1 MSPQDLLTAYENAKK
16 RGDVEAV
23 KLFEPVLKEYLRIG
37 EAFAPTPEPEAPKSS
52 SFFDI
57 PVGVAKGAVTGIRF
71 LADAFGA
78 DNPVSKTLIG
88 AENYLADLYSAG
100 AKQDQQEIAR
110 ILKEA
115 EDKGVLDQVVAGLK
129 AFTVAP
135 VDLLSQALGTAA
147 PTVVAGVL
155 GTAARL
161 GVTGVRTIQAGT
173 GATMGAGMAKSN
185 IYTAV
190 KEELEKAGVDPAIA
204 EEKARLAQEYG
215 GQNIDQIILSAGLG
229 AAASIGPLE
238 KVLTRIGGRQG
249 ATQLPEGV
257 AAQGLGRRVLTGGA
271 KEAIP
276 EAAQAAQEQAAQ
288 NIALQR
294 EGFDVP
300 TMRGVVSQA
309 TMEGLA
315 GLGLGTVSGALDTEK
330 EAPPPKPPEPPKPP
344 IPTEAQEQMFTEE
357 EAPLQEAADIRTQ
370 RATEETTEA
379 EDIENLRTMRAQ
391 YDVLQRQAESL
402 QAKYEAAQSPEERQ
416 RLIEEGEGLV
426 NYLGEPIK
434 LGEREIRPAVSGLAD
449 QIVELDK
456 KLQLNTLREESFNLK
471 NQLDALN
478 ADMRKATT
486 TEDKNLLDEQ
496 IKRTSF
502 ALNQTN
508 ERIDKFD
515 QLYKSS
521 RTQVPAGQTSF
532 AFEEQPAKPFA
543 EPVEVSS
550 ASTEKLLETEEGGKE
565 LPTGPV
571 RRYAVQE
578 DGTLAVTEEE
588 GPANTLF
595 IDQKT
600 GQIQMLTPDGERVKL
615 TSQQQKTA
623 RDSVSELYEQVRGR
637 EEKLPAFRSLS
648 KQLRQVF
655 LKALSLGFR
664 PESAVSQVAM
674 YRSNPEAYLENYGP
688 IDQLTPPTRRTEKR
702 TAQRLGIEEA
712 GLAQTEAATGIRR
725 QLLNALDRVGV
736 LPKPVLENDV
746 VVDIEQP
753 ENIEINRVAPNDTS
767 VLPADRKAQYDPN
780 AKRVD
785 VRLDERGE
793 INLESEELAH
803 ELTHAGTVEALNAY
817 ENNPETLTNEQREAA
832 ENIFSL
838 LEEARRLIK
847 DEQFQPA
854 LENVYEFIAYAL
866 NNQPFQARL
875 ARVKVAPEKAKYTKD
890 RSLWSA
896 LSYAIQRLLGITDPE
911 GNVLLEV
918 SESFKRILKAPVG
931 GVEMAPLPMQAAPAA
946 APAGPKKAAM
956 KPDTPEEVRQR
967 LTQTLVDKKPSLS
980 SIGAF
985 IKKLFGNYG
994 AKKGLFTDLVRNF
1007 QNEREELKN
1016 VEDFL
1021 ERSGQIDYTSDKKN
1035 AIATFFSQAKNFA
1048 MNALKREVEP
1058 LQRQIADQIRAIM
1071 DAKKMNES
1079 EVLGLLHTYVIGQH
1093 DNERRLQAFLQKV
1106 PLNADADTRR
1116 QIIYETVAMKE
1127 DTPHGKQ
1134 FAALWKSDK
1143 AAALKQLDQMRDE
1156 LHRLVGYNKTK
1167 NEVVDF
1173 TNHKYP
1179 NDVEIRDFKKPNYD
1193 ALGYSHDVAEAFKKD
1208 LANEGPE
1215 VKTAFKNL
1223 YDAIKQLQEVT
1234 NRLNRESNYSSP
1246 QTDSVV
1252 AFYDWKNYMPFKGK
1266 PPSASVPSNL
1276 EISGEKISG
1285 DLVQGEYAFGGR
1297 ESDADNP
1304 ILQSLV
1310 DARRSAV
1317 RYGYRDVAVGTRNLI
1332 NLLGKTIGKKSHTI
1346 SFADRYLD
1354 KIQPQDLV
1362 KENAVFIYNDD
1373 GSIDIYEINDPTLRN
1388 AIKGT
1393 FQAQGPFDSIVDKAN
1408 VLTSAMGKMHTR
1420 WNPAFAPWDFTRN
1433 LFTYAGIVGLEK
1445 GPKAAGN
1452 VLTSMAN
1459 IVARGGFQ
1467 KTFKFSQLYAE
1478 GKFDELERLAAKD
1491 PYYKDIL
1498 DYFTLGGKVAYV
1510 DALNSVRM
1518 FEKTAKELAAGK
1530 RQKYQEKTTQ
1540 FMDAWMD
1547 MFELSSRIA
1556 AFRTMRDQYFN
1567 EMMKDPKGRSEAEIR
1582 KAADIR
1588 AANYAKELANF
1599 EEVGKYGREIGA
1611 WFMFFRPAATG
1622 AVRAIKALA
1631 PAFSTVGREEF
1642 IQYYKNQT
1650 RYGGEKL
1657 SDAQLNAMYDRY
1669 DNERK
1674 MARVMS
1680 TAIMGIGFFM
1690 YMMAYMMSGEDEQ
1703 ERNKVGIDDMARWV
1717 RALRINTGL
1726 EVNGR
1731 DLVLQLP
1738 WGFGPGALASAGSQ
1752 VAALFTGGQSFM
1764 PAVSNIADA
1773 AFESFMPIQTSRI
1786 DKLENPTGWLID
1798 SITPSALKP
1807 FVQFTMNVDG
1817 LGRRIYP
1824 DRQTSRY
1831 ADAYM
1836 STDNVPSMYSDVAR
1850 WWLSSTGMDISPN
1863 SIYFFA
1869 NNYVDG
1875 LAKAVSTT
1883 TNLMKVASGD
1893 KDFDPRTDTFL
1904 LDSYLKAPSNYD
1916 AIQFKKAEKE
1926 IIELAKRLKT
1936 LEGRPEYANF
1946 VRENPLA
1953 PAVVNYY
1960 NKFLNG
1966 GLRNINQAMNTIR
1979 RSDTLTTKEKEDRL
1993 QLLRKQQN
2001 LLKSSFTNSVE
2012 QYMGIE
2018 VD

>member
-16 RGDVEAV
+16 RGDEEAV

-37 EAFAPTPEPEAPKSS
+37 DVFATAPAPEAPKSS
-52 SFFDI
+52 SVLDI
-57 PVGVAKGAVTGIRF
+57 PLGVAKGAVTGIRF
-71 LADAFGA
+71 LADTFGA
-78 DNPVSKTLIG
+78 DNPISKTLIG
-88 AENYLADLYSAG
+88 AEDYLASLYSAG

-110 ILKEA
+110 ILKDA
-115 EDKGVLDQVVAGLK
+115 EDKGVLDQVIAGLK

-135 VDLLSQALGTAA
+135 ADLLAQALGTAA
-147 PTVVAGVL
+147 PAVVGGLL

-161 GVTGVRTIQAGT
+161 GVTGVRAIQAGT
-173 GATMGAGMAKSN
+173 GAAMGAGMTKSN

-190 KEELEKAGVDPAIA
+190 KEELEKAGVDSAVA
-204 EEKARLAQEYG
+204 EKQAVLAQEYG
-215 GQNIDQIILSAGLG
+215 GQNLDQIILGAGLG
-229 AAASIGPLE
+229 GVAAVGPLE
-238 KVLTRIGGRQG
+238 KVLTRIGARQG
-249 ATQLPEGV
+249 ATKLEEGV
-257 AAQGLGRRVLTGGA
+257 AARGLGRRIVEGGA
-271 KEAIP
+271 KEALP
-276 EAAQAAQEQAAQ
+276 EAAQAGQEQLAQ

-300 TMRGVVSQA
+300 TFRGVAGQA
-309 TMEGLA
+309 TLEGLA

-330 EAPPPKPPEPPKPP
+330 EAPPPRPPQPP
-344 IPTEAQEQMFTEE
+344 IPTEAQEAMFTEE

-370 RATEETTEA
+370 RAQEEKTKA
-379 EDIENLRTMRAQ
+379 EDIENLRVMRDQ

-402 QAKYEAAQSPEERQ
+402 QAKYEAAQTAEERQ
-416 RLIEEGEGLV
+416 QLIEEGQGLV

-434 LGEREIRPAVSGLAD
+434 LGAREIRPTISGLAD
-449 QIVELDK
+449 QITELDK
-456 KLQLNTLREESFNLK
+456 KLQLNTLKEKSFNLK

-478 ADMRKATT
+478 ADMQKATT
-486 TEDKNLLDEQ
+486 VEDKNLLDER

-502 ALNQTN
+502 DLNQTN

-521 RTQVPAGQTSF
+521 RAQAPAGQTSF
-532 AFEEQPAKPFA
+532 AFEEEPAKPFA
-543 EPVEVSS
+543 EPVEVPS
-550 ASTEKLLETEEGGKE
+550 AAVEPTLETDEGGRE
-565 LPTGPV
+565 IPTGPV
-571 RRYAVQE
+571 RKYAVQE
-578 DGTLAVTEEE
+578 DGTYAPAEEG

-595 IDQKT
+595 IDQAT
-600 GQIQMLTPDGERVKL
+600 GQIQMLTPEGERVKL

-623 RDSVSELYEQVRGR
+623 RDSVSELYEQVRGQ
-637 EEKLPAFRSLS
+637 EEKLPAFKSLS

-655 LKALSLGFR
+655 LKALAVGFR

-674 YRSNPEAYLENYGP
+674 YRSNPEAYLENFGP
-688 IDQLTPPTRRTEKR
+688 IDQITPPTSRTEKR
-702 TAQRLGIEEA
+702 TTKRLVAEEI
-712 GLAQTEAATGIRR
+712 GLKQTEAETGIRR
-725 QLLNALDRVGV
+725 QLLSALDRVGV
-736 LPKPVLENDV
+736 VPTPKIEADQIVG
-746 VVDIEQP
+746 IEQP
-753 ENIEINRVAPNDTS
+753 KNIKINQVLFRDTS
-767 VLPADRKAQYDPN
+767 VLPANRSAQYDPD

-785 VRLDERGE
+785 VRLDDRGQ

-803 ELTHAGTVEALNAY
+803 ELTHAGTVEVLNTY
-817 ENNPETLTNEQREAA
+817 ENNPELLTNEQREAA
-832 ENIFSL
+832 ENIFNL

-854 LENVYEFIAYAL
+854 LENVYEFVAYAL

-875 ARVKVAPEKAKYTKD
+875 ARTKVKPELVKYTKD

-918 SESFKRILKAPVG
+918 SESFKRILKAPIG
-931 GVEMAPLPMQAAPAA
+931 GVKMAPLPMQAAAQPAA
-946 APAGPKKAAM
+946 QPAGPKKAQM
-956 KPDTPEEVRQR
+956 KSETADEVRER
-967 LTQTLVDKKPSLS
+967 LKQTLVNKRPSLS
-980 SIGAF
+980 TIGNY

-994 AKKGLFTDLVRNF
+994 AKKGLFTDLVRYF
-1007 QNEREELKN
+1007 QNEREELKTL
-1016 VEDFL
+1016 EDFL
-1021 ERSGQIDYTSDKKN
+1021 ERSGQVDYTSDKKN

-1048 MNALKREVEP
+1048 INALKREIEP
-1058 LQRQIADQIRAIM
+1058 LQRQVADQIRAIM
-1071 DAKKMNES
+1071 DAKKMDEN
-1079 EVLGLLHTYVIGQH
+1079 EVLGLLHTFVIGQH

-1106 PLNADADTRR
+1106 PLEPNADTQR
-1116 QIIYETVAMKE
+1116 QVIYETVAMKQ
-1127 DTPHGKQ
+1127 DTPHGKA
-1134 FAALWKSDK
+1134 FADLWKKDK
-1143 AAALKQLDQMRDE
+1143 KAALKQIEQLRND
-1156 LHRLVGYNKTK
+1156 LHRLVGYDAAK
-1167 NEVVDF
+1167 NEVTDF

-1179 NDVEIRDFKKPNYD
+1179 NDVELRNFKMPNYD
-1193 ALGYSHDVAEAFKKD
+1193 ALGYSYQVAEQFKKD
-1208 LANEGPE
+1208 LSRESRE
-1215 VKTAFKNL
+1215 VQTAFKDL
-1223 YDAIKQLQEVT
+1223 YAAIKELQEVT
-1234 NRLNRESNYSSP
+1234 NRFNKDSNYASP
-1246 QTDSVV
+1246 QTDSVI

-1266 PPSASVPSNL
+1266 PPSAGVPSNL

-1285 DLVQGEYAFGGR
+1285 DFVQGDYAFGGR
-1297 ESDADNP
+1297 DSDADNP
-1304 ILQSLV
+1304 ILQALV

-1317 RYGYRDVAVGTRNLI
+1317 RYGYRDVAIATKNVI
-1332 NLLGKTIGKKSHTI
+1332 DLLGKNIGKKVKTI

-1393 FQAQGPFDSIVDKAN
+1393 FQAQGPFDSIIDSAN
-1408 VLTSAMGKMHTR
+1408 TITSAMGKMHTR

-1445 GPKAAGN
+1445 GGKAAAN

-1467 KTFKFSQLYAE
+1467 KTFKFSQMYAN
-1478 GKFDELERLAAKD
+1478 GKFDELEKLAARD

-1498 DYFTLGGKVAYV
+1498 DYFELGGKVAYV
-1510 DALNSVRM
+1510 DALNSARM

-1530 RQKYQEKTTQ
+1530 RQKYQENATQ
-1540 FMDAWMD
+1540 FMDSWMD

-1567 EMMKDPKGRSEAEIR
+1567 EMMKDPKGKSEAEIR

-1622 AVRAIKALA
+1622 SVRAIKALA
-1631 PAFSTVGREEF
+1631 PAFSFVGEKEF
-1642 IQYYKNQT
+1642 KEYYKSQT

-1657 SDAQLNAMYDRY
+1657 TDNQLDAMYERY
-1669 DNERK
+1669 NKERK

-1680 TAIMGIGFFM
+1680 TAIMGIGFFT
-1690 YMMAYMMSGEDEQ
+1690 YMMAYMMSGEDDQ
-1703 ERNKVGIDDMARWV
+1703 KRNKVGTDDMARWV
-1717 RALRINTGL
+1717 RALRINTGID
-1726 EVNGR
+1726 VNGR

-1738 WGFGPGALASAGSQ
+1738 WGFGSGALASAGSQ

-1764 PAVSNIADA
+1764 PAISNIADA

-1786 DKLENPTGWLID
+1786 DKLENPTGWFID

-1836 STDNVPSMYSDVAR
+1836 STDNVPSMYSDIAR
-1850 WWLSSTGMDISPN
+1850 WWLSNTGMDVSPN

-1869 NNYVDG
+1869 NNYIDG
-1875 LAKAVSTT
+1875 LAKAISTT
-1883 TNLMKVASGD
+1883 NNLVQVAAGN
-1893 KDFDPRTDTFL
+1893 KDFDPRTDTYL

-1916 AIQFKKAEKE
+1916 AIQFKKVEKE
-1926 IIELAKRLKT
+1926 VIELSKRLKS
-1936 LEGRPEYANF
+1936 LEGKPEYAEF
-1946 VRENPLA
+1946 VRENPIA
-1953 PAVVNYY
+1953 PALVAQY
-1960 NKFLNG
+1960 NKFVNG

-1979 RSDTLTTKEKEDRL
+1979 RSDTMTAKEKEDQL
-1993 QLLRKQQN
+1993 QLLRKTQN
-2001 LLKSSFTNSVE
+2001 LLKSSFTNSAQ
-2012 QYMGIE
+2012 QYMEIKP
-2018 VD
+2018 D